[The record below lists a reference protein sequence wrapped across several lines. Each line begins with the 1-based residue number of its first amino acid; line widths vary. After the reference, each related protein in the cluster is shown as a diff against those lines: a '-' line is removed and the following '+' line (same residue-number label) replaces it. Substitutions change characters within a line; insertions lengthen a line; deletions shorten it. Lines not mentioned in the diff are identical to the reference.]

1 MKTKFIFFIAIV
13 LIIFPAAAVKAENVF
28 NVFKVGTDVT
38 IEEGM
43 KVNNVIVIGG
53 QITVTGL
60 VENNV
65 VALGGSVVLT
75 SNALVRGNVVCIG
88 GVIARG
94 SGAQVFGK
102 VKEINSSNISAI
114 INSFFRGEPEGW
126 SALFNIISLYFQ
138 GLIFILALLAAFI
151 LPRPLTAIKQSI
163 QESKIKSFF
172 WGLFATLMITPFFIL
187 LVISVA
193 GIYLIPVAFTALL
206 MAFILGYIAA
216 AALLG
221 NIVLTKIAHSY
232 KKPLVVETILGL
244 ILLLLIGWI
253 PYIGWLIKVFAIT
266 SGLGGV
272 LLVLFNR
279 RHRNATL

>member
-1 MKTKFIFFIAIV
+1 MKTKFISFMAIV
-13 LIIFPAAAVKAENVF
+13 LIIFPAAAVKAENMV
-28 NVFKVGTDVT
+28 KIGTDVT
-38 IEEGM
+38 IEEGT
-43 KVNNVIVIGG
+43 KVNNVVVVGG
-53 QITVTGL
+53 QITVNSL

-65 VALGGSVVLT
+65 VVVGGSVVLT
-75 SNALVRGNVVCIG
+75 SKALVRGNVVCIG

-151 LPRPLTAIKQSI
+151 IPRPLTAIKQSI

-172 WGLFATLMITPFFIL
+172 WGLLATLMITPFFIL
-187 LVISVA
+187 LVISIA

-221 NIVLTKIAHSY
+221 DIILTKIAHSY
-232 KKPLVVETILGL
+232 KKPLIVETILGL
-244 ILLLLIGWI
+244 ILLLVIGWI
-253 PYIGWLIKVFAIT
+253 PYIGWLIKVFVVT

>member
-13 LIIFPAAAVKAENVF
+13 LIICPAAAVKAENVF
-28 NVFKVGTDVT
+28 KIGADVT

-75 SNALVRGNVVCIG
+75 SKALVRGNVVCIG
-88 GVIARG
+88 GGIARG
-94 SGAQVFGK
+94 RGAPVFCKG
-102 VKEINSSNISAI
+102 KEINSSNISAI

-151 LPRPLTAIKQSI
+151 IPRPLTAIKQSI

-172 WGLFATLMITPFFIL
+172 WGLLATLMITPFFIL
-187 LVISVA
+187 LVISIA

-221 NIVLTKIAHSY
+221 DIILTKIAHSY
-232 KKPLVVETILGL
+232 KKPLIVETILGL
-244 ILLLLIGWI
+244 ILLLVIGWI
-253 PYIGWLIKVFAIT
+253 PYIGWLIKVFVVT

>member
-28 NVFKVGTDVT
+28 KIGADVT

-75 SNALVRGNVVCIG
+75 SKALVRGNVVCIG

-151 LPRPLTAIKQSI
+151 IPRPLTAIKQSI

-172 WGLFATLMITPFFIL
+172 WGLLATLMITPFFIL
-187 LVISVA
+187 LVISIA

-221 NIVLTKIAHSY
+221 DIILTKIAHSY
-232 KKPLVVETILGL
+232 KKPLIVETILGL
-244 ILLLLIGWI
+244 ILLLVIGWI
-253 PYIGWLIKVFAIT
+253 PYIGWLIKVFVVT

>member
-28 NVFKVGTDVT
+28 KVGTDVT

-43 KVNNVIVIGG
+43 KVNNVVVVGG

-75 SNALVRGNVVCIG
+75 SKALVRGNVVCIG

-102 VKEINSSNISAI
+102 MKEINSSNISAI

-138 GLIFILALLAAFI
+138 GLIFILALLTAFI

-221 NIVLTKIAHSY
+221 NIILTKIVHVS
-232 KKPLVVETILGL
+232 KNSLIVETILGL
-244 ILLLLIGWI
+244 ILLLLIGWM
-253 PYIGWLIKVFAIT
+253 PYIGWLIKVFALT